1 MPNKA
6 ERTKRQRVGVFLL
19 LVLVIG
25 LIGYWAFVQFNTSN
39 KPTEGNDT
47 IIGYEQRKQQKVPSD
62 ASYTFKEKGY
72 TVTLGTIRYVPQLS
86 GAQPLYDH
94 VLAVDMTVR
103 NNLNEMNH
111 ITLSYFTL
119 YPKGARVDAPVQY
132 GNFRGYHDNVYPAIE
147 LDPYEVRDVTMYY
160 DVDHQQVFEYR
171 YMGREESVIATW
183 TLEPK
188 ELN

>member
-6 ERTKRQRVGVFLL
+6 EHTKRQRVGVFLL

-25 LIGYWAFVQFNTSN
+25 LIGYWVFVQFNTSN

-62 ASYTFKEKGY
+62 ASYTFKTKGY
-72 TVTLGTIRYVPQLS
+72 TVTLGNIRYVPQLS

-119 YPKGARVDAPVQY
+119 YPKGARVDAPIQY